1 MGWKTRQ
8 GDTNPGGRM
17 GNVVELTQI
26 ADLLEAR
33 ARNGGRVIAAIA
45 GAPGFGKSTLAE
57 KLAGKLKGRQE

>member
-1 MGWKTRQ
+1 
-8 GDTNPGGRM
+8 M